1 MNKIIRL
8 FASKIQQSFCGVVL
22 FYLKLEHDAYKIITQ
37 ILNISISVHHWLPRE
52 VEKWKGIGVK
62 DTN

>member
-37 ILNISISVHHWLPRE
+37 ILKISPFQFTIGYLGRLRN
-52 VEKWKGIGVK
+52 EKE
-62 DTN
+62 